1 MTELCGMVGSVNI
14 SIGYTE
20 PDTERWM
27 LEPNKGVDRTEFARD
42 RARVMHSSALRRLG
56 VKTQVMVAAQT
67 DFPRTR
73 LTHSLECAQVGREL
87 GASLGCD
94 PDLVDAACLS
104 HDLGHPPF
112 GHNGETALNE
122 LAADIGGFEGN
133 AQSFRLLTRL
143 EPKTFSDESGVR
155 PGQSIGLNLTRATL
169 DAASKYPW
177 AKKPDSN
184 KFGVYQDDLDVF
196 NWMRQGISGEQ
207 TCFEAQVMDWSDDVS
222 YSVHDVE
229 DGIHGGHL
237 TVDILSSPS
246 GREEVI
252 EIARSW
258 YGAKFEAAGLE
269 AALIRLGELPCWP
282 TTFDGTTRSLAALKN
297 TTSTLVGRFCKAA
310 AAATREQYGQGSLT
324 RYVANL
330 IVPEEARYE
339 VTALKALSA
348 RFVMSRPGIETVY
361 AHQRQ
366 QLADLVSAIS
376 DDPIARLDELH
387 RDLWLSAS
395 SEAQK
400 LRCIIDQVASL
411 TDVSAQQWHA
421 SICA

>member
-1 MTELCGMVGSVNI
+1 MVDIVNI
-14 SIGYTE
+14 PEGYT
-20 PDTERWM
+20 DADVQRWVI
-27 LEPNKGVDRTEFARD
+27 EPNKGVDRTEFARD

-56 VKTQVMVAAQT
+56 VKTQVMVAGQA

-87 GASLGCD
+87 GASLGCN

-122 LAADIGGFEGN
+122 LASKIGGFEGN

-143 EPKTFSDESGVR
+143 EPKSISDDKNIR
-155 PGQSIGLNLTRATL
+155 PGKSIGLNLTRATL

-177 AKKPDSN
+177 IRKPESN
-184 KFGVYQDDLDVF
+184 KFGVYDEDLDAF
-196 NWMRQGISGEQ
+196 NWMRDGRTDTM

-229 DGIHGGHL
+229 DAIHGGHL
-237 TVDILSSPS
+237 TVGILASET
-246 GREEVI
+246 GRSEVI

-258 YGAKFEAAGLE
+258 YGEHFSAAGLDD
-269 AALIRLGELPCWP
+269 ALKRLHGLPCWP
-282 TTFDGTTRSLAALKN
+282 QTFDGTTRSMAALKN

-310 AAATREQYGQGSLT
+310 AIATRDKFGSGNLT
-324 RYVANL
+324 RYGADL
-330 IVPEEARYE
+330 IVPEAARYE
-339 VTALKALSA
+339 VTALKALAA
-348 RFVMSRPGIETVY
+348 RFVMSRSGIDAIY

-366 QLADLVSAIS
+366 QIADLVLAIS
-376 DDPIARLDELH
+376 DDPIARLDSIH
-387 RDLWLSAS
+387 RDLWLTAESDVAKS
-395 SEAQK
+395 
-400 LRCIIDQVASL
+400 RCIIDQVASL
-411 TDVSAQQWHA
+411 TDVSAQQWHTTL
-421 SICA
+421 CA